1 MNSLDKQARQEL
13 VENLRNVYLKGSG
26 MRGAGTKAGA
36 EKNAYIQFLKEYKG
50 VKKPHMAYKDHKAKY
65 KMRGG
70 AGTKQGATKN
80 NYIVYQKKY
89 KGVKPK
95 PKYNKNIDYS
105 KPVMTKA
112 PTMTRKASGKKAIP
126 KKLMMF
132 NKCLKRYRRDNPNVP
147 YREAQKFVKANI
159 DYNTGECRAVER
171 RVRED
176 FNKGVAERMKGF
188 KTTQELEED
197 VDKTQREY
205 DQMLEDM
212 EREQR
217 LKARAKEMLGN
228 ALDDYGGLLMD
239 YGGALDDYGGALDDY
254 GGGLRDYYN
263 QGHLGF

>member
-26 MRGAGTKAGA
+26 IRGAGTKAGA
-36 EKNAYIQFLKEYKG
+36 SKNAYIQFLKEYKG

-65 KMRGG
+65 NMRGG
-70 AGTKQGATKN
+70 AGTKQGAIKN
-80 NYIVYQKKY
+80 NYIAYQKKY

-105 KPVMTKA
+105 KPVMPKTTEKAWWWPEEVEKPKKA
-112 PTMTRKASGKKAIP
+112 PKKKVIKKGSVYPHQKPQKTTGKRGLP
-126 KKLMMF
+126 KKLMMY

-147 YREAQKFVKANI
+147 YREAQKYVKQNI
-159 DYNTGECRAVER
+159 NYNTGQC
-171 RVRED
+171 
-176 FNKGVAERMKGF
+176 KGMPRIE
-188 KTTQELEED
+188 QEEEGD
-197 VDKTQREY
+197 IG
-205 DQMLEDM
+205 L
-212 EREQR
+212 
-217 LKARAKEMLGN
+217 ASLGL